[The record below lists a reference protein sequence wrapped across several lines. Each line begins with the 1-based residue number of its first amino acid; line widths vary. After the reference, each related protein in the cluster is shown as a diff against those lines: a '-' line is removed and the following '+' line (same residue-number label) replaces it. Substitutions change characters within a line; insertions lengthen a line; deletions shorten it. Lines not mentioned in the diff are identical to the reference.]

1 MTFADVDPAT
11 VARWWDERPCNVGH
25 AVDPVAGTAEV
36 RALRYAREPHNVTFM
51 QPWRW
56 QDKVV
61 VEVGCGI
68 GTNALDLARYAAVV
82 YGFDVSEASLAIARR
97 RATREG
103 VGGLVLLRWDA
114 EDPEPSLWPEH
125 VDLIWSYG
133 VLHHTPHPDVALA
146 NLRLLANPDTELRI
160 MLYHRWSTK
169 ALRLGLTNRRVAQGS
184 EARADCPVTYAYS
197 RRQACRLLE
206 RAGWYVES
214 VAVDH
219 ILNRRTLLP
228 SRLPRIIHRALGWHL
243 LIVARPGN

>member
-25 AVDPVAGTAEV
+25 AADPVAGTAEV

-82 YGFDVSEASLAIARR
+82 YGFDVSEASLRIARR
-97 RATREG
+97 RADREG
-103 VGGLVLLRWDA
+103 VGGLVLARWDA
-114 EDPEPSLWPEH
+114 ENPEPPIWPGR

-133 VLHHTPHPDVALA
+133 ALHHTPHPAAALA
-146 NLRLLANPDTELRI
+146 NLRRFADPGTELRV

-169 ALRLGLTNRRVAQGS
+169 GLRLGLTDRRVARGS

-197 RRQACRLLE
+197 RRQARRLLE
-206 RAGWYVES
+206 RAGWRVES
-214 VAVDH
+214 VTVDH
-219 ILNRRTLLP
+219 ILDRRTRLP
-228 SRLPRIIHRALGWHL
+228 SRLPRVVHRTLGWHL
-243 LIVARPGN
+243 LLVAHPGL